1 MADQK
6 PLIIHVVRQFL
17 PNRGGMEDVILNLCQ
32 HSLERGYRVRV
43 VTLDRLFVAPETVLP
58 QQETLSGIEI
68 VRIAWRGSSR
78 YPLAF
83 SVFRHLR
90 EADIVHVH
98 AIDFFFDALAWGWLL
113 HRKPMVATTHGG
125 FFHTRKFARLKT
137 IWFNTISRISAAS
150 YSAIACC
157 SQADKRMFDRI
168 APSRTELVENGA
180 DTKKFAE
187 ASATTPQKSM
197 VTIGRFSANKQI
209 IRLLDTTKLLTER
222 DPQWK
227 LTIIGVPSDLS
238 EADIRSAIADRNLE
252 ANVHL
257 AIGAT
262 NGEIADIM
270 HDTSLFVSA
279 SDYEGFGLV
288 AVEAMSA
295 GLVPVLHPNDAYS
308 DLAKK
313 HKCVRLVGFENAML
327 SANAIEQ
334 SFMDLSASFP
344 DLRNNAIAEAQD
356 YAWPTVS
363 RKYAA
368 IYDQIMR
375 GVRKSKAGNP

>member
-1 MADQK
+1 MADEK
-6 PLIIHVVRQFL
+6 PLVIHVVRQFL
-17 PNRGGMEDVILNLCQ
+17 PNRGGLEDVILNLCQ

-43 VTLDRLFVAPETVLP
+43 VTLDRLFGAPETILP
-58 QQETLSGIEI
+58 QRETLSDIEI
-68 VRIAWRGSSR
+68 VRIPWRGSSR

-83 SVFRHLR
+83 TVFQHLR
-90 EADIVHVH
+90 DADIVHVH

-113 HRKPMVATTHGG
+113 HRKPMAATTHGG
-125 FFHTRKFARLKT
+125 FFHTKKFATLKD
-137 IWFNTISRISAAS
+137 IWFNTISRVSAS
-150 YSAIACC
+150 CYSAIACC

-180 DTKKFAE
+180 DTGKFAE
-187 ASATTPQKSM
+187 AAATRPKKGM

-209 IRLLDTTKLLTER
+209 IRLLDTTRLLTER
-222 DPQWK
+222 DPEWK
-227 LTIIGVPSDLS
+227 LTIIGVPSDLT
-238 EADIRSAIADRNLE
+238 EADIRRGIADRDLE

-257 AIGAT
+257 AIGAA
-262 NGEIADIM
+262 NAEIADIM
-270 HDTSLFVSA
+270 HDASLFVSA

-295 GLVPVLHPNDAYS
+295 GLIPVLHPNDAYS

-334 SFMDLSASFP
+334 TFMDLSTSFP
-344 DLRNNAIAEAQD
+344 ELRTNAITEAQD

-363 RKYAA
+363 RKYSA
-368 IYDQIMR
+368 IYDQIMQ
-375 GVRKSKAGNP
+375 GARKGKAGNR